1 MSLRYR
7 FKSKE
12 DATFKEVQ
20 DFCAGVWIE
29 VVAPTE
35 EDVQVLVVKHGLEEG
50 HLRDAQDFFEAP
62 RLELEE
68 GTSYFFTRFPA
79 QIEGETTTAPI
90 LIAIGDDFVLTVMHE
105 RSEWVDKMTQRLDV
119 YTTQKAKFFLHIIA
133 AIEREYTR
141 VFTGVRREVRR
152 ARLTVRDVSESAI
165 EQSVQMEYALNEFVS
180 ALVPTNSALQ
190 AMTSGKHLQFFE
202 EDLEMVE
209 DVQLANAQLIE
220 SAKNSL
226 KTIQNI
232 RTAHAAL
239 VSNRLNKVVRTLTA
253 LTILLTIPTIIGA
266 FYGMNIPLPLQTSV
280 YAFPLVVVA
289 TLGVMGAVAHLF
301 VRNRWL

>member
-1 MSLRYR
+1 MQ
-7 FKSKE
+7 
-12 DATFKEVQ
+12 EVA
-20 DFCAGVWIE
+20 DFREGVWVE

-35 EDVQVLVVKHGLEEG
+35 EDVQLLVRERGLEEG

-62 RLELEE
+62 RLELED
-68 GTSYFFTRFPA
+68 GTPYFFTRFPA
-79 QIEGETTTAPI
+79 HIEGETTTAPI
-90 LIAIGDDFVLTVMHE
+90 LIAVGENYVLTVMHE
-105 RSEWVDKMTQRLDV
+105 RPDWLDKSVQRSDV
-119 YTTQKAKFFLHIIA
+119 ITTQKAKFFLQLIA

-190 AMTSGKHLQFFE
+190 SMTSGKHLQFFE

-209 DVQLANAQLIE
+209 DVQLSNAQLIE

-266 FYGMNIPLPLQTSV
+266 FYGMNVRLPLQDSV
-280 YAFPLVVVA
+280 YAFPLVVVV

-301 VRNRWL
+301 ARNKWL